1 MALLN
6 LVKSEKLSFVA
17 GPDSSAC
24 VKHSHLGSRARVLK
38 TKTVNFTISI
48 YSLGLDRT
56 LKLDFL
62 FSFPSLY
69 IRPFLRI

>member
-1 MALLN
+1 M
-6 LVKSEKLSFVA
+6 SFVI

-38 TKTVNFTISI
+38 TKTINFTINM

-56 LKLDFL
+56 LKLDFCFHFLL
-62 FSFPSLY
+62 F
-69 IRPFLRI
+69 I